1 MIINFDYLHMATG
14 NDPELE
20 KELFLVFHQ
29 SAAEAISDLKNAQ
42 DDHDVFKKRMHKIKG
57 SAANLGMEDLSAIA
71 KKSENS
77 VTESIEQRA
86 QCIADVEKAFEDV
99 FDYLMEEGLLSEEEI
114 DSADDPMRGL

>member
-57 SAANLGMEDLSAIA
+57 SAANLGMEDLSALA
-71 KKSENS
+71 KKSEEANPETS
-77 VTESIEQRA
+77 DERA
-86 QCIADVEKAFEDV
+86 ALILDVEKAFEDV
-99 FDYLMEEGLLSEEEI
+99 FFHLRDEGFLSEEEI